1 LAEPTSRIVGPARGD
16 VVMLVREL
24 GEAEIAQRGVERQL
38 GHRQVGRAHLEID
51 GLDAVLPPGKST
63 HRGLTQG

>member
-1 LAEPTSRIVGPARGD
+1 
-16 VVMLVREL
+16 MLVREL